1 MIHLGIVHGVI
12 MHIELIG
19 NSEQLITEDSF
30 AIYKRCMYK
39 PTYEAYS
46 SKMIEYANDKN
57 TKIFVC
63 FIENKL
69 VGIIVLKLTNWGYA
83 ELIGIA
89 VCNSFQN
96 KGIGSFLVK
105 QSANKMELCRITAET
120 DDDAVGFY
128 KKLGFDI
135 SKEIKHYANGKV
147 VCYRCSLTL

>member
-30 AIYKRCMYK
+30 AIYKQCMYK

-96 KGIGSFLVK
+96 KGIGSF
-105 QSANKMELCRITAET
+105 
-120 DDDAVGFY
+120 
-128 KKLGFDI
+128 
-135 SKEIKHYANGKV
+135 
-147 VCYRCSLTL
+147 